1 MCAYRDRRPPIEAK
15 GVEMDQIHETAVA
28 LADLTDSLSPGEPR
42 EVLLARVV
50 TRVVTLMPEA
60 DAATITLFIDGR
72 PSTVAATE
80 QSMVRLDEAQYSAK
94 DGPCLEALRTQ
105 THVRAGPSEMK
116 ERWPAFADVAREIG
130 IGTLLSCPLFLP
142 ADDDVASRQ
151 ALDHRLSGA
160 LNVWSFRH
168 GAFDPIESALIAMF
182 TSAMSSI
189 ILTAARW
196 AAAQHQADGL
206 LTALKTRD
214 AIATAKGIVMAR
226 RDLGADEAFQWLV
239 DASQR
244 TNQKIRDLAVL
255 IINDPNLVGRG
266 A

>member
-1 MCAYRDRRPPIEAK
+1 
-15 GVEMDQIHETAVA
+15 MDQIQQTTVA
-28 LADLTDSLSPGEPR
+28 LAELTDSLSPGEPR
-42 EVLLARVV
+42 EVLLTRVAI
-50 TRVVTLMPEA
+50 RVVTLMPDA
-60 DAATITLFIDGR
+60 DAATVTLFVGDQA
-72 PSTVAATE
+72 STVATTE
-80 QSMVRLDEAQYSAK
+80 RSMVRLDEAQYAAK
-94 DGPCLEALRTQ
+94 DGPCLEALRAHTV
-105 THVRAGPSEMK
+105 VRAGAAEMT
-116 ERWPAFADVAREIG
+116 ERWPAFADVAREVG

-142 ADDDVASRQ
+142 ADDAVASRL

-168 GAFDPIESALIAMF
+168 EVFAPVEAALIAMF

-196 AAAQHQADGL
+196 AAAQQQADGL

-226 RDLGADEAFQWLV
+226 HNLGPDDAFRWLV

-244 TNQKIRDLAVL
+244 TNQKIRDLARL
-255 IINDPNLVGRG
+255 IIDDPDMVGR
-266 A
+266 AA

>member
-1 MCAYRDRRPPIEAK
+1 
-15 GVEMDQIHETAVA
+15 
-28 LADLTDSLSPGEPR
+28 
-42 EVLLARVV
+42 VLLTRVA
-50 TRVVTLMPEA
+50 TRVVTLLPEA
-60 DAATITLFIDGR
+60 DAATITLFVDGR

-80 QSMVRLDEAQYSAK
+80 QSMVRLDEAQYSAM

-105 THVRAGPSEMK
+105 TLVQAGVAEMG
-116 ERWPAFADVAREIG
+116 ERWPAFADVAREMG

-142 ADDDVASRQ
+142 ADDVVTSRQ

-160 LNVWSFRH
+160 LNVWSFRCA
-168 GAFDPIESALIAMF
+168 GFAPVESALVAMF

-196 AAAQHQADGL
+196 AAAQEQADGL
-206 LTALKTRD
+206 LTALRTRD

-226 RDLGADEAFQWLV
+226 HNLGADDAFQWLV

-244 TNQKIRDLAVL
+244 TNRKIRDLALL
-255 IINDPNLVGRG
+255 IINDPDSVGS
-266 A
+266 AA